1 MDLNL
6 DNVLEVIEIR
16 KLISHKKNLLEFLDE
31 LIKVKNLM
39 INESSD
45 NESSAS
51 EAGETDTD
59 SDYSSDD

>member
-1 MDLNL
+1 MDLDL

-16 KLISHKKNLLEFLDE
+16 KLISHKKNLLEFFDE

-45 NESSAS
+45 NE
-51 EAGETDTD
+51 TDNDTTD
-59 SDYSSDD
+59 DDYTTEED